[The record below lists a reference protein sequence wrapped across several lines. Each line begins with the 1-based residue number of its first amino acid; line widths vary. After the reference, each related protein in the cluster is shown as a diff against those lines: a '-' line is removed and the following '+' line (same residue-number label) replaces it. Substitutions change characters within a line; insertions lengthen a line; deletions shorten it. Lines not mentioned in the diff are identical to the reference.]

1 MGVSHTT
8 RYDSGALVDTQ
19 HESCI
24 LIRQKLLT
32 FGPPRRTNNL
42 ANLAASRV
50 ASLLGTGTAGE
61 YSRIPPVRGTRK
73 PVEDPEFVNS
83 RRCSVDR
90 EGCLLNR
97 RCVTVHPP
105 APLRTTS
112 PACNINKRPKMCPS
126 HRCAGLETTTKSPK
140 HLRPSTFE
148 TNLTNM
154 HARHTPHTTHHE
166 SADQPISRA
175 DERGTDR
182 YLCARRRSHGME
194 KTRTL
199 LRGVLYGVGQRATT
213 GPVPGLAVRGRRSL
227 FLTTTV

>member
-1 MGVSHTT
+1 MQSCSECSGLSSHTADSSSMSLGVGVV
-8 RYDSGALVDTQ
+8 RPERHHGSLPYDALDSGALVDTQ

-42 ANLAASRV
+42 GNLAASRV

-61 YSRIPPVRGTRK
+61 YSRILPVRGTRK

-126 HRCAGLETTTKSPK
+126 HRCAGL
-140 HLRPSTFE
+140 
-148 TNLTNM
+148 
-154 HARHTPHTTHHE
+154 
-166 SADQPISRA
+166 
-175 DERGTDR
+175 
-182 YLCARRRSHGME
+182 
-194 KTRTL
+194 
-199 LRGVLYGVGQRATT
+199 V
-213 GPVPGLAVRGRRSL
+213 
-227 FLTTTV
+227 